1 MSEPL
6 RHQNVVDAEI
16 VKCAHQQHI
25 LLFVQQGVQQQFMGH
40 GMVEAEHEDAVLAI
54 AWQLCSL
61 AGSLCAGHD
70 CFATASASFY
80 SDSALAFVERGE
92 DIQDVGGRVVH
103 FLHVVIQAHAE
114 KHAWCQRIGDFLHPV
129 LRHAPGLVENKQV
142 FYVTLQML
150 QLRCPAHVQ
159 RIEWQV
165 VVLVGSGYALGQN
178 GHVAVFGPAVMI
190 LRQTAAA
197 CQTAHDFLQGYV
209 CLLQRALGV
218 GFPRAV
224 VIFATLPAAI
234 EQTHL
239 RPVFH
244 FYDY

>member
-1 MSEPL
+1 
-6 RHQNVVDAEI
+6 
-16 VKCAHQQHI
+16 
-25 LLFVQQGVQQQFMGH
+25 
-40 GMVEAEHEDAVLAI
+40 MVNPAFSRTESMLGREAMETLAR
-54 AWQLCSL
+54 S
-61 AGSLCAGHD
+61 
-70 CFATASASFY
+70 
-80 SDSALAFVERGE
+80 
-92 DIQDVGGRVVH
+92 
-103 FLHVVIQAHAE
+103 
-114 KHAWCQRIGDFLHPV
+114 
-129 LRHAPGLVENKQV
+129 
-142 FYVTLQML
+142 
-150 QLRCPAHVQ
+150 
-159 RIEWQV
+159 
-165 VVLVGSGYALGQN
+165 
-178 GHVAVFGPAVMI
+178 HVAVFGPAVMI